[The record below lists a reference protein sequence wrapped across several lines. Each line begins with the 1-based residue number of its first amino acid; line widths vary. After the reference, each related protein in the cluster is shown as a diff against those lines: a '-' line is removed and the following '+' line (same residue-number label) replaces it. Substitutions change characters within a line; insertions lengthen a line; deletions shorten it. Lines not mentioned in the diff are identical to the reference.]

1 MQFFRLTMPL
11 LQTESVKPRSVLTQ
25 IDADRVL
32 SERIG
37 VSKAHFTLLAIS
49 GTGRRWGVRG
59 ELEKSPPDRKTDET
73 EAVRWQGEI
82 EGAAEELDRILEEQ
96 KKRDAE
102 GPHCDACGSPV
113 REEALSLGMPQ

>member
-1 MQFFRLTMPL
+1 MPL
-11 LQTESVKPRSVLTQ
+11 LQTESVRPRSVLTQ

-37 VSKAHFTLLAIS
+37 VSKAHFTLSAIS
-49 GTGRRWGVRG
+49 ATGRRWGVRG

-102 GPHCDACGSPV
+102 GPHCDACGSAV
-113 REEALSLGMPQ
+113 RGEVPSLGMPQ

>member
-1 MQFFRLTMPL
+1 MPL

-37 VSKAHFTLLAIS
+37 VSKAHFTLSAIS
-49 GTGRRWGVRG
+49 GRGRRWGVRG

-113 REEALSLGMPQ
+113 RGEVPSLGMPQ